1 MTIRS
6 TARYEVRS
14 PGRLASALAGVGLLL
29 SGCATVPVSPD
40 RAAFAAAPSR
50 NAVPLSRVTLE
61 PGATLLLDLR
71 LDRQQASNSC
81 GAHAAAAVIDYWTR
95 ARPPAVVGPARSGLD
110 IYASDP
116 PAAPEGYSL
125 AEMVTV
131 LQDAGLVAVAV
142 GTTLQGIERE
152 LRVGRPV
159 IARVSVSAGYLATFT
174 LFPSGTPVL
183 GHVEARAGDLAAR
196 LLEPMSSARID
207 HYWVVI
213 GQDADTVIVLDPA
226 LGIRA
231 VRAAA
236 FARAF
241 DRGGNLAVV
250 VGGWA

>member
-1 MTIRS
+1 MTRCPS
-6 TARYEVRS
+6 
-14 PGRLASALAGVGLLL
+14 GLALGLIGGALLL
-29 SGCATVPVSPD
+29 SGCATLPVSAD
-40 RAAFAAAPSR
+40 RTAFAVAPSR
-50 NAVPLSRVTLE
+50 NAVPRTRVALD

-95 ARPPAVVGPARSGLD
+95 ARPSAVGRPSPSGVE
-110 IYASDP
+110 IYAADP
-116 PAAPEGYSL
+116 PAAAAGYSL
-125 AEMVTV
+125 AEMVTL

-142 GTTLQGIERE
+142 GTTPDGIGRE
-152 LRVGRPV
+152 LRAGRPV
-159 IARVSVSAGYLATFT
+159 IARVSVSAGYLSTLT
-174 LFPSGTPVL
+174 LFPAGTPLL
-183 GHVEARAGDLAAR
+183 GTVEARAGDLAAR
-196 LLEPMSSARID
+196 LVEPMASARID

-213 GQDADTVIVLDPA
+213 GQDADTMIVLDPA

-231 VRAAA
+231 VQAAA

>member
-1 MTIRS
+1 MTRRPS
-6 TARYEVRS
+6 GLA
-14 PGRLASALAGVGLLL
+14 PGLFGGALLL
-29 SGCATVPVSPD
+29 SGCATVPVSAD
-40 RAAFAAAPSR
+40 RTAFAAAPSR
-50 NAVPLSRVTLE
+50 NAVPRTRVELDR
-61 PGATLLLDLR
+61 GATLLLDLR

-81 GAHAAAAVIDYWTR
+81 GAHAAAAVIDYWMR
-95 ARPPAVVGPARSGLD
+95 ARPPAIGRPAPSGVE
-110 IYASDP
+110 IFAADP
-116 PAAPEGYSL
+116 PVASEGYSL
-125 AEMVTV
+125 AEMVDL

-142 GTTLQGIERE
+142 GTTPAGIGQE
-152 LRVGRPV
+152 LRAGRPV

-196 LLEPMSSARID
+196 LLEPMSSARIE

-213 GQDADTVIVLDPA
+213 GLDSDTVIVLDPA

-231 VRAAA
+231 VQSAA

>member
-1 MTIRS
+1 MTRHPS
-6 TARYEVRS
+6 
-14 PGRLASALAGVGLLL
+14 GLALGLIGGALLLAG
-29 SGCATVPVSPD
+29 CASVPVSPD

-50 NAVPLSRVTLE
+50 NAVPRTRVELD

-71 LDRQQASNSC
+71 LDRQQASNGC

-95 ARPPAVVGPARSGLD
+95 ARPPAVVRSAPSGAE
-110 IYASDP
+110 IYAADP
-116 PAAPEGYSL
+116 PAGAGGYSL
-125 AEMVTV
+125 AEMVDL

-142 GTTLQGIERE
+142 GTTPEGLGRE
-152 LRVGRPV
+152 LQAGRPV

-174 LFPSGTPVL
+174 LFPAGTPLL

-196 LLEPMSSARID
+196 LVEPVTSARID

-226 LGIRA
+226 LGIRS
-231 VRAAA
+231 VQEAA